1 MLDQE
6 QLARLISGNQISA
19 DTLLSFLQNSGIM
32 TGDEVRNVN
41 YMKRKDAVLA
51 RHNHAITQGTGKDT
65 RWFSRID
72 DPVTGKGK
80 RIAAPTQEAI
90 IDKLYEHY
98 FAEARRIAY
107 SLKDIYPE
115 WKRYKYETTSR
126 ANNIHRIDTDYH
138 KYYENEPLSEDIL
151 NRPLST
157 IKPMDIKLWACSLIK
172 KYDMTKKKFGNVILI
187 LRQVYDYM
195 MELDLV
201 KTNPAR
207 IIRID
212 QGLFHREEKASAS
225 TQIFYPD
232 ELRQILRVAY
242 EHAEETLDE
251 SYLAIPIAAYTGLRP
266 AECLGL
272 GFDDFNAADNTLY
285 VHQSLAVLDVM
296 LPDGTWEKRRY
307 TIQEHLKK
315 NAKPRTIQ
323 IPDIC
328 LRIVED
334 VRRIL
339 SIKEIRREHLFEVKT
354 PNNLEMKLYRICDE
368 LGIPR
373 RSPHKLRKTYI
384 STLLNQ
390 QFDADFARSQAG
402 HSTLQTTYN
411 SYTYSTT
418 RNNELIDK
426 LNAVIDY

>member
-6 QLARLISGNQISA
+6 QLAKLISGDQIPA
-19 DTLLSFLQNSGIM
+19 DSLLSFLQNSGIM
-32 TGDEVRNVN
+32 TGDEVRNVT
-41 YMKRKDAVLA
+41 YMKRKDAVLKM
-51 RHNHAITQGTGKDT
+51 HNHAITKGTGKDT

-72 DPVTGKGK
+72 DPVTGSAK

-98 FAEARRIAY
+98 FAEAKRIAC

-138 KYYENEPLSEDIL
+138 KFYECEPLSEDIL
-151 NRPLST
+151 NRPLSSL
-157 IKPMDIKLWACSLIK
+157 KPMDIKLWACGLIK

-195 MELDLV
+195 LELDLV
-201 KTNPAR
+201 KNNPAR

-212 QGLFHREEKASAS
+212 QGLFRREEKAAAS

-232 ELRQILRVAY
+232 ELKRILRAAY

-251 SYLAIPIAAYTGLRP
+251 SYLAIPIAAFTGLRP

-272 GFDDFNAADNTLY
+272 SFSDFSAEDNSLY
-285 VHQSLAVLDVM
+285 VHQSLAVLDEM
-296 LPDGTWEKRRY
+296 LPDGTWAKRRY

-328 LRIVED
+328 LKTVED

-339 SIKEIRREHLFEVKT
+339 SVKEIRRDHLFEVRT

-368 LGIPR
+368 LEIPR

-418 RNNELIDK
+418 RDRDLINK
-426 LNAVIDY
+426 LNAVIEF